1 MNISSTFFIYLS
13 VRSWVSTSRL
23 DFKSSEI
30 SRALILL
37 FASFLAFRI
46 LTFAD
51 SDSDFA
57 NFVSSILLSSVR
69 GGILIRIDSPLLT
82 GLNPRLESVI
92 LFSISSIIDF
102 SHGWILI
109 VWAFGVLTEATWF
122 KGV

>member
-1 MNISSTFFIYLS
+1 M
-13 VRSWVSTSRL
+13 
-23 DFKSSEI
+23 
-30 SRALILL
+30 
-37 FASFLAFRI
+37 

-57 NFVSSILLSSVR
+57 NFVSSILLSSVK

-82 GLNPRLESVI
+82 GLNPRLESII

-122 KGV
+122 KGVKLP